1 MLNARIVN
9 IVATA
14 TLDQEINLAMLARFR
29 EVIYDSTRYGG
40 RVAYFKS
47 PRMKGKVSIFAS
59 GKIISA
65 GTVQEKEASRELKE
79 VKEFLVRERFI
90 KPTSLTP
97 KVQNIVIVVDL
108 RQSMDLEK
116 IAEECQ
122 IIYEPEQF
130 PGGIMR
136 FNKPFKATVL
146 LFASGKAVI
155 TGLKDSMQIEPTI
168 RKLKNLTRQCE

>member
-40 RVAYFKS
+40 HVAYFKS

-65 GTVQEKEASRELKE
+65 GTVQEKEAIRELKE
-79 VKEFLVRERFI
+79 VKEFLKNQKI
-90 KPTSLTP
+90 KS
-97 KVQNIVIVVDL
+97 VN
-108 RQSMDLEK
+108 
-116 IAEECQ
+116 
-122 IIYEPEQF
+122 
-130 PGGIMR
+130 
-136 FNKPFKATVL
+136 TV
-146 LFASGKAVI
+146 ADRV
-155 TGLKDSMQIEPTI
+155 LKDLVNVGKI
-168 RKLKNLTRQCE
+168 RKFKRGLWEIISEKQTTL